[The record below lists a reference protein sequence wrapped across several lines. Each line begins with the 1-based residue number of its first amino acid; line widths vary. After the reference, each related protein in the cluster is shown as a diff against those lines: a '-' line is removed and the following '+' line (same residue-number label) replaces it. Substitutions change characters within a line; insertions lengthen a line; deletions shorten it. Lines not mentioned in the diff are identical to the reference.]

1 MKASNNLVW
10 IDCEMTGLYVE
21 SDVLLEIATII
32 TDSNLN
38 EIKQGPTFVIHQ
50 PETVLS
56 SMDSWCRTH
65 HAASGLTQAVREST
79 TTLEQAEQAT
89 LELVMTYCDPQTAVL
104 AGNSVWQDRLFL
116 LKYMPTLM
124 HYMHYRLVDVSSIKE
139 LVKRWY
145 PHDPRTDFKKPDN
158 HRALE
163 DIAWSVEELRHY
175 RKNFFV

>member
-21 SDVLLEIATII
+21 TDVLLEIATII

-50 PETVLS
+50 PDDVLL
-56 SMDSWCRTH
+56 SMHIWCRTQH
-65 HAASGLTQAVREST
+65 GASGLTQAVRDST
-79 TTLEQAEQAT
+79 TTLQQAEQET
-89 LELVMTYCDPQTAVL
+89 LDFVMTYCDPNTAVL

-116 LKYMPTLM
+116 QKYMPQLTS
-124 HYMHYRLVDVSSIKE
+124 YMHYRLVDVSSIKE
-139 LVKRWY
+139 LLKRWY
-145 PHDPRTDFKKPDN
+145 PHDARTDFKKSDN
-158 HRALE
+158 HRALD
-163 DIAWSVEELRHY
+163 DIKGSIEELRHY

>member
-21 SDVLLEIATII
+21 TDVLLEIATII

-38 EIKQGPTFVIHQ
+38 EIQQGPTFVIHQ
-50 PETVLS
+50 SEDILS
-56 SMDSWCRTH
+56 SMHIWCRTQH
-65 HAASGLTQAVREST
+65 GISGLTQAVRTST
-79 TTLEQAEQAT
+79 TTLEQAEEAT
-89 LELVMTYCDPQTAVL
+89 LAFVMTLCDPNTGVL

-116 LKYMPTLM
+116 LKYMPRLM
-124 HYMHYRLVDVSSIKE
+124 QYMHYRLVDVSSIKE

-145 PHDPRTDFKKPDN
+145 PHDPRTDFKKSDN
-158 HRALE
+158 HRALD
-163 DIAWSVEELRHY
+163 DIKASIEELRHY